1 MGNFPLVVV
10 LRDKLLYNIFRRF
23 RRWAKAGNP
32 VDCARK
38 PFKPRYPHTN
48 STDWSSDT
56 SLRISEENL
65 FKDQGIFLTVIIL
78 LILITFCLN
87 DVLILLGEN
96 WCWSQLELEENY
108 NLTLWTLEKIL
119 WCDHSV
125 KVTFDISCLGLCVF
139 QYFMKGNI
147 FFSLILIFEVTL
159 VIISEEGCRI

>member
-1 MGNFPLVVV
+1 M
-10 LRDKLLYNIFRRF
+10 
-23 RRWAKAGNP
+23 
-32 VDCARK
+32 
-38 PFKPRYPHTN
+38 
-48 STDWSSDT
+48 
-56 SLRISEENL
+56 

-119 WCDHSV
+119 WCDHSA